1 MTLDVSLRFDEF
13 VPFIIILIAL
23 ALTVLSSL
31 ITGTVMDG
39 KNLLSFHLL
48 VILINEIFKL
58 LYYLDAV
65 ICFSII

>member
-48 VILINEIFKL
+48 VILINEIFK
-58 LYYLDAV
+58 
-65 ICFSII
+65 